1 MVTRAQTRANYD
13 RLSRWYDLMAGSSE
27 RKYRELGLRML
38 DLQTG
43 ERAVEIG
50 SGTGQALLDLSRSA
64 GAPGAVVGL
73 DLSGGMC
80 RVARDRLAA
89 AGSGSALAAVACAD
103 AVALPLSGNAFDAV
117 FMSFTLELFDA
128 ADMSRV
134 LEECRR
140 VLREAGRLGVVC
152 MSESSPPNLMT
163 RLYTW
168 VHRRFPAVVDCRPIS
183 VSDLLE
189 KHSLHTTQVTRGSMW
204 GLPVEIVVATK
215 AAVTA

>member
-38 DLQTG
+38 DLQAG

-64 GAPGAVVGL
+64 GVAGAAVGL
-73 DLSGGMC
+73 DLSEGMC
-80 RVARDRLAA
+80 RVARDRLAEA
-89 AGSGSALAAVACAD
+89 RLGSPLAAVACAD
-103 AVALPLSGNAFDAV
+103 AVALPLPDRAFDAV
-117 FMSFTLELFDA
+117 FMSFALELFDA

-140 VLREAGRLGVVC
+140 VLRNTGRLGIVC
-152 MSESSPPNLMT
+152 MSESGPPNLMT
-163 RLYTW
+163 RLYIW
-168 VHRRFPAVVDCRPIS
+168 AHRRFPAVVDCRPIS
-183 VSDLLE
+183 VSGLLE
-189 KHSLHTTQVTRGSMW
+189 KYGLHTTQVTRGSMW
-204 GLPVEIVVATK
+204 GLPVEVVIATRG
-215 AAVTA
+215 ALTA